1 MDSEEFLM
9 KEKQQHLTL
18 EGIKKFQDELDH
30 LTQVRMEEIKVKLQE
45 ARAQGDLSENAEY
58 DAARTEQAQVEAQIA
73 ELEDKLSRMKVVS
86 ENDITTDRVNV
97 GAKVK
102 IHNLNFDDIIEYYLV
117 GSTEAD
123 PFQNKI
129 SDSSP
134 IGKAIIGAKVGDN
147 VTVRLPKGDIQI
159 VILDISK

>member
-1 MDSEEFLM
+1 M
-9 KEKQQHLTL
+9 
-18 EGIKKFQDELDH
+18 
-30 LTQVRMEEIKVKLQE
+30 
-45 ARAQGDLSENAEY
+45 SENAEY

-86 ENDITTDRVNV
+86 ENDVTTDRVNV

-147 VTVRLPKGDIQI
+147 VTVRLPKGDMQI
-159 VILDISK
+159 VILEISK

>member
-1 MDSEEFLM
+1 MADNIITITEEGYKKL
-9 KEKQQHLTL
+9 KEEL
-18 EGIKKFQDELDH
+18 EYLRTTKRNE
-30 LTQVRMEEIKVKLQE
+30 VRESVKV
-45 ARAQGDLSENAEY
+45 ARSFGDLSENAEY

-86 ENDITTDRVNV
+86 EDDVTTDRVNV

-102 IHNLNFDDIIEYYLV
+102 IHNLNFDDIIEYSLV

-134 IGKAIIGAKVGDN
+134 IGKAIIGAKVGDT
-147 VTVRLPKGDIQI
+147 VTVRLPKGDMQI
-159 VILDISK
+159 VILEISK

>member
-1 MDSEEFLM
+1 MADNIITITEEGYKKL
-9 KEKQQHLTL
+9 KEEL
-18 EGIKKFQDELDH
+18 EYLRTTKRNE
-30 LTQVRMEEIKVKLQE
+30 VRESVKV
-45 ARAQGDLSENAEY
+45 ARSFGDLSENAEY

-86 ENDITTDRVNV
+86 EDDVTTDRVNV

-102 IHNLNFDDIIEYYLV
+102 IHNLNFDDVIEYSLV

-134 IGKAIIGAKVGDN
+134 IGKAIIGAKVGDT
-147 VTVRLPKGDIQI
+147 VTVRLPKGDMQI
-159 VILDISK
+159 VILEISK

>member
-1 MDSEEFLM
+1 MADNIITITEEGYKKL
-9 KEKQQHLTL
+9 KEEL
-18 EGIKKFQDELDH
+18 EYLRTTKRTE
-30 LTQVRMEEIKVKLQE
+30 VRESVKV
-45 ARAQGDLSENAEY
+45 ARSFGDLSENAEY

-86 ENDITTDRVNV
+86 EEDVTTDRVNV

-134 IGKAIIGAKVGDN
+134 IGKAIIGAKVGDT
-147 VTVRLPKGDIQI
+147 VTVRLPKGDMQI
-159 VILDISK
+159 VILEISK

>member
-1 MDSEEFLM
+1 MAENIITITEEGY
-9 KEKQQHLTL
+9 KKLTEEL
-18 EGIKKFQDELDH
+18 EYLRTTKRNE
-30 LTQVRMEEIKVKLQE
+30 VRESVKV
-45 ARAQGDLSENAEY
+45 ARSFGDLSENAEY

-73 ELEDKLSRMKVVS
+73 ELEDQLSRMKVVS

>member
-1 MDSEEFLM
+1 MADNIITITEEGYKKL
-9 KEKQQHLTL
+9 KEEL
-18 EGIKKFQDELDH
+18 EYLRTTKRNE
-30 LTQVRMEEIKVKLQE
+30 VRESVKV
-45 ARAQGDLSENAEY
+45 ARSFGDLSENAEY

-86 ENDITTDRVNV
+86 EDDVTTDRVNV

-102 IHNLNFDDIIEYYLV
+102 IHNLNFDDIIEYFLV

-134 IGKAIIGAKVGDN
+134 IGKAIIGAKVGDT
-147 VTVRLPKGDIQI
+147 VTVRLPKGDMQI
-159 VILDISK
+159 VILEISK

>member
-1 MDSEEFLM
+1 MADNIITITEEGYKKL
-9 KEKQQHLTL
+9 KEEL
-18 EGIKKFQDELDH
+18 EYLRTTKRNE
-30 LTQVRMEEIKVKLQE
+30 VRESVKV
-45 ARAQGDLSENAEY
+45 ARSFGDLSENAEY

-86 ENDITTDRVNV
+86 EDDVTTDRVNV

-102 IHNLNFDDIIEYYLV
+102 IHNLNFDDIIEYSLV

-123 PFQNKI
+123 PFQNKV

-134 IGKAIIGAKVGDN
+134 IGKAIIGAKVGDT
-147 VTVRLPKGDIQI
+147 VTVRLPKGDMQI
-159 VILDISK
+159 VILEISK

>member
-1 MDSEEFLM
+1 MADNIITITEEGY
-9 KEKQQHLTL
+9 KKLTEEL
-18 EGIKKFQDELDH
+18 EYLRTTKRNE
-30 LTQVRMEEIKVKLQE
+30 VRESVKV
-45 ARAQGDLSENAEY
+45 ARSFGDLSENAEY

-86 ENDITTDRVNV
+86 ENDVTTDRVNV

-147 VTVRLPKGDIQI
+147 VTVRLPKGDMQI
-159 VILDISK
+159 VILEISK